1 MENDT
6 TYFQKFYKEKPDIIE
21 KHEGKKT
28 KYFLFLKKT
37 IEEEIIAS
45 NYEAKDLFSKTGSN
59 IFPKIASTFSF
70 SR

>member
-1 MENDT
+1 M
-6 TYFQKFYKEKPDIIE
+6 KSMKV
-21 KHEGKKT
+21 KKT